1 MLGKQRAKKEG
12 AEPKKEL
19 DKMQDEED
27 NEGWEKSV
35 LARAIIEIL
44 GAPKDYVETT
54 LKVIADTIKK
64 NEDLRVEKEEFFEPK
79 KQEKLFSAFMELDIR
94 FKSIE
99 ELFGFCIDFMPSSVD
114 ILEPE
119 KIDYDSAELTRNVND
134 LMAKLHKIDSAL
146 KNVNAEN
153 EILQHNAMLLLRNNV
168 IITLGEKKMNLK
180 ELSSR
185 TGVPEEQLKNF
196 LELWIK
202 EGMLKSEDNIYFV

>member
-1 MLGKQRAKKEG
+1 MLGKQRAKEEG

-64 NEDLRVEKEEFFEPK
+64 NEDLRVEKEKFFDAK

-99 ELFGFCIDFMPSSVD
+99 GLFGFCIDFMPSSVD

-119 KIDYDSAELTRNVND
+119 KIYYDSAELTRNVND

-146 KNVNAEN
+146 KQVNTEN
-153 EILQHNAMLLLRNNV
+153 ELLQHNAMLLLRNNV

-202 EGMLKSEDNIYFV
+202 EGMLKSQDELYFV

>member
-1 MLGKQRAKKEG
+1 MLGKQRAKEEG

-54 LKVIADTIKK
+54 LNVIADTIKK

-94 FKSIE
+94 FRSIE
-99 ELFGFCIDFMPSSVD
+99 GLFGFCIDFMPSSVD

-146 KNVNAEN
+146 KQVNVEN
-153 EILQHNAMLLLRNNV
+153 ELLQHNAMLLLRNNV

-202 EGMLKSEDNIYFV
+202 EGMLKSQDELYFV

>member
-1 MLGKQRAKKEG
+1 
-12 AEPKKEL
+12 
-19 DKMQDEED
+19 
-27 NEGWEKSV
+27 
-35 LARAIIEIL
+35 
-44 GAPKDYVETT
+44 
-54 LKVIADTIKK
+54 
-64 NEDLRVEKEEFFEPK
+64 
-79 KQEKLFSAFMELDIR
+79 
-94 FKSIE
+94 
-99 ELFGFCIDFMPSSVD
+99 
-114 ILEPE
+114 
-119 KIDYDSAELTRNVND
+119 
-134 LMAKLHKIDSAL
+134 MAKLHKIDSAL

>member
-1 MLGKQRAKKEG
+1 
-12 AEPKKEL
+12 
-19 DKMQDEED
+19 
-27 NEGWEKSV
+27 
-35 LARAIIEIL
+35 
-44 GAPKDYVETT
+44 
-54 LKVIADTIKK
+54 
-64 NEDLRVEKEEFFEPK
+64 
-79 KQEKLFSAFMELDIR
+79 MELDIR
-94 FKSIE
+94 FRSIE
-99 ELFGFCIDFMPSSVD
+99 GLFGFCIDFMPSSVD

-146 KNVNAEN
+146 KQVNVEN
-153 EILQHNAMLLLRNNV
+153 ELLQHNAMLLLRNNV

-202 EGMLKSEDNIYFV
+202 EGMLKSQDELYFV